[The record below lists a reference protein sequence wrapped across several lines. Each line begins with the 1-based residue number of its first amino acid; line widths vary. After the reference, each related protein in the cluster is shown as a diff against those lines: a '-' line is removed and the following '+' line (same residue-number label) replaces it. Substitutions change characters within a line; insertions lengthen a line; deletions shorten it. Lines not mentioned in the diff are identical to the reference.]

1 MEKLLELVGVTSKYG
16 KEIVLERVNLS
27 LEEGKAVVVRG
38 RSGVGKTTLLKI
50 AALLKRPLGGE
61 VIYRGV
67 DVWKENPKKR
77 DELRRE
83 ISYIPQFP
91 DLIDDLSIRENI
103 VLPLIV
109 RKWKED
115 EADERAR
122 ELMESLGIASLAER
136 KPKELSG
143 GQKQRALIA
152 RALISNPKV
161 IIADE
166 PTSFLDEDNSDRVF
180 EVLESY
186 MTKNHAGIII
196 STTEL
201 EGSGKA
207 GWEEYHLE
215 KGKLE
220 KKWKE
225 A

>member
-50 AALLKRPLGGE
+50 AALLKRPLGGK

-136 KPKELSG
+136 RPKELSG

-220 KKWKE
+220 KK
-225 A
+225 